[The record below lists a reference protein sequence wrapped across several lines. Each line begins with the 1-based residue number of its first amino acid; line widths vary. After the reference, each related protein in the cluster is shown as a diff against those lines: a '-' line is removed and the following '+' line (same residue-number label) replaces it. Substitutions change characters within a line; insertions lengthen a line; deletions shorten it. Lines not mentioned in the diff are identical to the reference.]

1 MSIIQIKR
9 TTTSTVPTSN
19 SGGASSTIDAG
30 ELTYSY
36 AAGDGSGDESGV
48 GKLFIGHPDGKA
60 GSNAAVIIGGSVFMN
75 MLDHTA
81 GTATASSAV
90 VLDSNSHI
98 DTVKTAALHIGSSG
112 SETQVTSTAAEL
124 NYVDVTPG
132 TATASKAM
140 VLDNNAAIS
149 AVKTAAL
156 HIGTSGSETAVTATG
171 AELNKLDGVTATTP
185 ELNYVDVTPGTATAS
200 KAVVLNASSHIDT
213 IKTTALH
220 IGASG
225 SATQVTSTAAELNIL
240 DGVTADATELNKL
253 DGCTATTAKLNYV
266 DVTTAGAAQA
276 SKAVVLDSNSH
287 INAVKTAALHIGA
300 SGSETQV
307 TSTAAQLNYL
317 STITGGIDTD
327 LGSGVAGGHTTLTTA
342 KAVKE
347 YVDATRS
354 GLEVKDSV
362 VVATTAD
369 VSTWTYANG
378 TAGVGA
384 TLTASGNGV
393 VAIDGVNL
401 ALNDRVLVKDQNPA
415 TENGIYYV
423 STAGA
428 VGATLV
434 LTRATDADTAAELSS
449 GVFFFVEQGST
460 NADSGYVMTQDTA
473 ITFGSTAVEF
483 SQFSGAGQITAGNGL
498 TKTSNTLA
506 VNVGTGI
513 SIVSDEVRINTS
525 WAGQTA
531 ITTLGT
537 IGTGTWRGTRVEPA
551 YGGTSI
557 DTSSSTGVAIVTSGT
572 WSTPT
577 SLTVPFGGTGAASFT
592 SNGILYGNGSGAIA
606 VTAAGTDKYFLYSNS
621 GTPAWTNTIDGGT
634 F

>member
-1 MSIIQIKR
+1 MSVIQIKR
-9 TTTSTVPTSN
+9 STTNTVPASATGTN
-19 SGGASSTIDAG
+19 SATAG
-30 ELTYSY
+30 ELVYSY
-36 AAGDGSGDESGV
+36 RGADGSGDESGT
-48 GKLFIGHPDGKA
+48 GKLYIGHADGLA
-60 GSNAAVIIGGSVFMN
+60 SGRTANVIGGSVFMD

-90 VLDSNSHI
+90 LLDSNSHI
-98 DTVKTAALHIGSSG
+98 DAVKTAALHIGSSG

-124 NYVDVTPG
+124 NYVDVTAG
-132 TATASKAM
+132 TATASKAV
-140 VLDNNAAIS
+140 VLDANAHTS
-149 AVKTAAL
+149 AVKTTAIHL
-156 HIGTSGSETAVTATG
+156 GSSGSATAVTATA
-171 AELNKLDGVTATTP
+171 AEINKLAGLSSSQT
-185 ELNYVDVTPGTATAS
+185 ELQYVDVTPGTATAS
-200 KAVVLNASSHIDT
+200 KAVVLNAASHIDT
-213 IKTTALH
+213 MKMTNLY

-240 DGVTADATELNKL
+240 DDATLDTAELNKL
-253 DGCTATTAKLNYV
+253 DGCTATTAELNYV
-266 DVTTAGAAQA
+266 DVTAGTATA
-276 SKAVVLDSNSH
+276 SKAVVLDSNSATS
-287 INAVKTAALHIGA
+287 AVKTAALHIGS

-307 TSTAAQLNYL
+307 TTTAAQLNYL
-317 STITGGIDTD
+317 SGLTAGIDTD
-327 LGSGVAGGHTTLTTA
+327 LSSVAAGHTTLTSA
-342 KAVKE
+342 LAVKT
-347 YVDATRS
+347 YVDNTRS

-362 VVATTAD
+362 KVATTAD
-369 VSTWTYANG
+369 VSSWTYANG
-378 TAGVGA
+378 SSGVGA

-434 LTRATDADTAAELSS
+434 LTRATDADTASELSS
-449 GVFFFVEQGST
+449 GVFFFVEQGSA
-460 NADSGYVMTQDTA
+460 NADNGYVMTQDTA
-473 ITFGSTAVEF
+473 ITFGSTTVDF

-498 TKTSNTLA
+498 AKSSNTLS
-506 VNVGTGI
+506 VNTGTGI
-513 SIVSDEVRINTS
+513 TITSDNVVIDTA

-592 SNGILYGNGSGAIA
+592 SNGILYGNGSGAVA

>member
-1 MSIIQIKR
+1 MSVIQIKR
-9 TTTSTVPTSN
+9 STTNTVPASATGTN
-19 SGGASSTIDAG
+19 SATAG
-30 ELTYSY
+30 ELVYSY
-36 AAGDGSGDESGV
+36 RGADGSGDESGT
-48 GKLFIGHPDGKA
+48 GKLYIGHADGLA
-60 GSNAAVIIGGSVFMN
+60 SGRTANVIGGSVFMD

-90 VLDSNSHI
+90 LLDSNSHI
-98 DTVKTAALHIGSSG
+98 DAVKTAALHIGSSG

-124 NYVDVTPG
+124 N
-132 TATASKAM
+132 
-140 VLDNNAAIS
+140 
-149 AVKTAAL
+149 
-156 HIGTSGSETAVTATG
+156 
-171 AELNKLDGVTATTP
+171 
-185 ELNYVDVTPGTATAS
+185 
-200 KAVVLNASSHIDT
+200 
-213 IKTTALH
+213 
-220 IGASG
+220 
-225 SATQVTSTAAELNIL
+225 IL
-240 DGVTADATELNKL
+240 DDATLDTAELNKL
-253 DGCTATTAKLNYV
+253 DGCTATTAELNYV
-266 DVTTAGAAQA
+266 DVTAGTATA
-276 SKAVVLDSNSH
+276 SKAVVLDSNSATS
-287 INAVKTAALHIGA
+287 AVKTAALHIGS

-307 TSTAAQLNYL
+307 TTTAAQLNYL
-317 STITGGIDTD
+317 SGLTAGIDTD
-327 LGSGVAGGHTTLTTA
+327 LSSVAAGHTTLTSA
-342 KAVKE
+342 LAVKT
-347 YVDATRS
+347 YVDNTRS

-362 VVATTAD
+362 KVATTAD
-369 VSTWTYANG
+369 VSSWTYANG
-378 TAGVGA
+378 SSGVGA

-434 LTRATDADTAAELSS
+434 LTRATDADTASELSS
-449 GVFFFVEQGST
+449 GVFFFVEQGSA
-460 NADSGYVMTQDTA
+460 NADNGYVMTQDTA
-473 ITFGSTAVEF
+473 ITFGSTTVDF

-498 TKTSNTLA
+498 AKSSNTLS
-506 VNVGTGI
+506 VNTGTGI
-513 SIVSDEVRINTS
+513 TITSDNVVIDTA

-537 IGTGTWRGTRVEPA
+537 IGTGTWRGTRIEPA

-592 SNGILYGNGSGAIA
+592 SNGILYGNGSGAVA

>member
-1 MSIIQIKR
+1 MSVIQIKR
-9 TTTSTVPTSN
+9 STTNTVPASATGTN
-19 SGGASSTIDAG
+19 SATAG
-30 ELTYSY
+30 ELVYSY
-36 AAGDGSGDESGV
+36 RGADGSGDESGT
-48 GKLFIGHPDGKA
+48 GKLYIGHADGLA
-60 GSNAAVIIGGSVFMN
+60 SGRTANVIGGSVFMD

-90 VLDSNSHI
+90 LLDSNSAI
-98 DTVKTAALHIGSSG
+98 NAVKTAALSIGASG
-112 SETQVTSTAAEL
+112 SETLVTSTAAEL
-124 NYVDVTPG
+124 NYVDVTAG
-132 TATASKAM
+132 TATASKAV
-140 VLDNNAAIS
+140 VLDANAHTS
-149 AVKTAAL
+149 AVKTTAL
-156 HIGTSGSETAVTATG
+156 HLGSSGSATAVTATA
-171 AELNKLDGVTATTP
+171 AEINKLASMSSSKT
-185 ELNYVDVTPGTATAS
+185 ELEYVDVTPGTATAS
-200 KAVVLNASSHIDT
+200 KAVVLNAASHIDT
-213 IKTTALH
+213 MKMTNLH

-240 DGVTADATELNKL
+240 DDATLDTAELNKL
-253 DGCTATTAKLNYV
+253 DGCTATTAELNYV
-266 DVTTAGAAQA
+266 DVTAGTATA
-276 SKAVVLDSNSH
+276 SKAVVLDSNSATS
-287 INAVKTAALHIGA
+287 AVKTAALHIGS

-307 TSTAAQLNYL
+307 TTTAAQLNYL
-317 STITGGIDTD
+317 SGLTAGIDTD
-327 LGSGVAGGHTTLTTA
+327 LSSVAAGHTTLTSA
-342 KAVKE
+342 LAVKT
-347 YVDATRS
+347 YVDNTRS

-362 VVATTAD
+362 KVATTAD
-369 VSTWTYANG
+369 VSSWTYANG

-434 LTRATDADTAAELSS
+434 LTRATDADTASELSS
-449 GVFFFVEQGST
+449 GVFFFVESGSA
-460 NADSGYVMTQDTA
+460 NADNGYVMTQDTA
-473 ITFGSTAVEF
+473 ITFGSTTVDFA
-483 SQFSGAGQITAGNGL
+483 QFSGAGQITAGNGL
-498 TKTSNTLA
+498 AKSSNTLS
-506 VNVGTGI
+506 VNTGTGI
-513 SIVSDEVRINTS
+513 TITSDNVVIDTA
-525 WAGQTA
+525 WAGQAA

-537 IGTGTWRGTRVEPA
+537 IGTGTWRATRVEPA

-592 SNGILYGNGSGAIA
+592 SNGILYGNAGGAIA

>member
-1 MSIIQIKR
+1 MSVIQIKR
-9 TTTSTVPTSN
+9 STTNTVPASATGTN
-19 SGGASSTIDAG
+19 SATAG
-30 ELTYSY
+30 ELVYSY
-36 AAGDGSGDESGV
+36 RGADGSGDESGT
-48 GKLFIGHPDGKA
+48 GKLYIGHADGLA
-60 GSNAAVIIGGSVFMN
+60 SGRTANVIGGSVFMD

-90 VLDSNSHI
+90 LLDSNSHI
-98 DTVKTAALHIGSSG
+98 DAVKTAALHIGSSG

-124 NYVDVTPG
+124 NYVDVTAG
-132 TATASKAM
+132 TATASKAV
-140 VLDNNAAIS
+140 VLDANAHTS
-149 AVKTAAL
+149 AVKTTAL
-156 HIGTSGSETAVTATG
+156 HLGSSGSATAVTATA
-171 AELNKLDGVTATTP
+171 AEINKLAGLSSSQT
-185 ELNYVDVTPGTATAS
+185 ELQYVDVTPGTATAS
-200 KAVVLNASSHIDT
+200 KAVVLNAASHIDT
-213 IKTTALH
+213 MKMTNLY

-240 DGVTADATELNKL
+240 DDATLDTAELNKL
-253 DGCTATTAKLNYV
+253 DGCTATTAELNYV
-266 DVTTAGAAQA
+266 DVTAGTATA
-276 SKAVVLDSNSH
+276 SKAVVLDSNSATS
-287 INAVKTAALHIGA
+287 AVKTAALHIGS

-307 TSTAAQLNYL
+307 TTTAAQLNYISGL
-317 STITGGIDTD
+317 TAGIDTD
-327 LGSGVAGGHTTLTTA
+327 LSSVAAGHTTLTSA
-342 KAVKE
+342 LAVKT
-347 YVDATRS
+347 YVDNTRS

-362 VVATTAD
+362 KVATTAD
-369 VSTWTYANG
+369 VSSWTYANG
-378 TAGVGA
+378 SSGVGA

-434 LTRATDADTAAELSS
+434 LTRATDADTASELSS
-449 GVFFFVEQGST
+449 GVFFFVEQGSA
-460 NADSGYVMTQDTA
+460 NADNGYVMTQDTA
-473 ITFGSTAVEF
+473 ITFGSTTVDF

-498 TKTSNTLA
+498 AKSSNTLS
-506 VNVGTGI
+506 VNTGTGI
-513 SIVSDEVRINTS
+513 TITSDNVVIDTA

-592 SNGILYGNGSGAIA
+592 SNGILYGNGSGAVA

>member
-19 SGGASSTIDAG
+19 SGGATSTIDAG

-48 GKLFIGHPDGKA
+48 GKLFIGHPDGKS
-60 GSNAAVIIGGSVFMN
+60 GSNAAVIIGGSVYTD

-90 VLDSNSHI
+90 ILDSNS
-98 DTVKTAALHIGSSG
+98 
-112 SETQVTSTAAEL
+112 
-124 NYVDVTPG
+124 
-132 TATASKAM
+132 
-140 VLDNNAAIS
+140 AIN

-156 HIGTSGSETAVTATG
+156 HIGTSGSETAVTSTAAELNYVDVTAGTATASKAVVLDSNAATSAVKTAALHIGASGSETLVSATG
-171 AELNKLDGVTATTP
+171 AELNKLDGVTATTAQ
-185 ELNYVDVTPGTATAS
+185 LNTLAVTAGTATAS
-200 KAVVLNASSHIDT
+200 KAVVLNAASHIDAV
-213 IKTTALH
+213 KTTALS

-225 SATQVTSTAAELNIL
+225 SATLVTSTAAELNIL

-253 DGCTATTAKLNYV
+253 DGVTATTAELNYV
-266 DVTTAGAAQA
+266 DVTTAGTAQA
-276 SKAVVLDSNSH
+276 SKAVILDSNSATS
-287 INAVKTAALHIGA
+287 AVKTAALSIGA
-300 SGSETQV
+300 SGSETLV
-307 TSTAAQLNYL
+307 TSTAAELNL
-317 STITGGIDTD
+317 LDGITAIDTD
-327 LGSGVAGGHTTLTTA
+327 LSSVAGTHTTLASALATKT
-342 KAVKE
+342 
-347 YVDATRS
+347 YVDNTRS

-369 VSTWTYANG
+369 DTGLTYANG

-384 TLTASGNGV
+384 TLTNDGNEV
-393 VAIDGVNL
+393 YAIDGVNL
-401 ALNDRVLVKDQNPA
+401 TLNMRVLVKDQNPA

-428 VGATLV
+428 AGATLV

-449 GVFFFVEQGST
+449 GVFFFVEQGSA
-460 NADSGYVMTQDTA
+460 NADSGWVMTQDTA
-473 ITFGSTAVEF
+473 ITFGSTTVDFA
-483 SQFSGAGQITAGNGL
+483 QFSGAGQITAGDGL

-506 VNVGTGI
+506 VNAGTGI
-513 SIVSDEVRINTS
+513 SLVSDEVRINTS
-525 WAGQTA
+525 WAGQAA
-531 ITTLGT
+531 ITTVGT
-537 IGTGTWRGTRVEPA
+537 IGTGTWRGTAIEA
-551 YGGTSI
+551 QYGGTGI
-557 DTSSSTGVAIVTSGT
+557 NTSSSTGVAIVTSGT
-572 WSTPT
+572 WTTPT

-592 SNGILYGNGSGAIA
+592 SNGIVYGNGAGTLA